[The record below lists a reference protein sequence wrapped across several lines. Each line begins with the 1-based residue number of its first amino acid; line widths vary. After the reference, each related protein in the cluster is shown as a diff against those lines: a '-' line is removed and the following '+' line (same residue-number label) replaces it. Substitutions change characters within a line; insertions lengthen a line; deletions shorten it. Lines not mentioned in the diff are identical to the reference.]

1 MTLLARCS
9 IHLPQ
14 ALAEALT
21 SSKAILG
28 RRLLQCSDLSKCI
41 KVGLIREC
49 VGFEGPCNA
58 IVSRITATWS
68 AAVKVANDATK
79 AVRKAADVAAA
90 AATKAFN
97 EMKDKLEEAAKA
109 AAAAATKTL
118 NEVKDAAEKAA
129 ATATKFIDDVKNAFS
144 ELGEEIQC
152 AAPLPPEGR
161 APAVVARQWP
171 HTPPAPL
178 RGILAQRADVW
189 NPVALGRSV
198 FDGVEQLV
206 LDVGAFA
213 VKLGNDLVDF
223 VNKLPSPKELMQLAI
238 DGIKKK
244 LFKENGLCLAPSCPG
259 YHINSGVE
267 QDLVPGL
274 DDLEILARSPTHIIS
289 RPRNALESTTHLADA
304 YIALSDHKPS
314 IVTPIATD
322 HTPEAASSVVR
333 CGRRSPRC
341 PFASTCTTLGSMLPA

>member
-1 MTLLARCS
+1 MV
-9 IHLPQ
+9 
-14 ALAEALT
+14 
-21 SSKAILG
+21 G

-68 AAVKVANDATK
+68 AAVKVASDATK

-152 AAPLPPEGR
+152 AAPLPPKGR

-171 HTPPAPL
+171 RTPPAPL
-178 RGILAQRADVW
+178 
-189 NPVALGRSV
+189 
-198 FDGVEQLV
+198 
-206 LDVGAFA
+206 
-213 VKLGNDLVDF
+213 
-223 VNKLPSPKELMQLAI
+223 
-238 DGIKKK
+238 
-244 LFKENGLCLAPSCPG
+244 
-259 YHINSGVE
+259 
-267 QDLVPGL
+267 
-274 DDLEILARSPTHIIS
+274 
-289 RPRNALESTTHLADA
+289 
-304 YIALSDHKPS
+304 
-314 IVTPIATD
+314 
-322 HTPEAASSVVR
+322 
-333 CGRRSPRC
+333 
-341 PFASTCTTLGSMLPA
+341 